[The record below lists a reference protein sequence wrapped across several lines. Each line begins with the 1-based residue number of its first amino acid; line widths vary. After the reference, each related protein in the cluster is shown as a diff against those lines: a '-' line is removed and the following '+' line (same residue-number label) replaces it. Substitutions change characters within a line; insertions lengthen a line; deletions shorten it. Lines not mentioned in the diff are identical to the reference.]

1 MNEQEIL
8 NRAKRAAM
16 SVDELVQPYDAL
28 LRRRDRKRRNQRIA
42 AGVVGLAVFVA
53 AIWIVTSGG
62 PLDRTQTPALPGGG
76 ETGETGP
83 AETGPA
89 YIGPT
94 TYTLGPVTEQDIAVG
109 DSFMQAWLE
118 DDGEAAAAMLNP
130 EGTFDGFQPAILPAL
145 HDWFRAGGWTFS
157 GGGCGI
163 HGWGPRRG
171 VVGCGFRFEND
182 LTRALGMR
190 PVESKQTCLSFVI
203 GDGRIE
209 TAWFGCGG
217 DVGSG
222 MFRSPNP
229 VHDDLFRDVWD
240 MFIEWISSRYPEDF
254 GQMYDSGLGYPILDP
269 TSIDLW
275 ERYTD
280 EFVASPQRLARSF
293 TEWMASQSFEVQAR
307 RICLTANDEFWSAD
321 NQHGREFDSAVV
333 EASEETLAELRALPL
348 ETETDRATMEAFVPL
363 AEQWIELFRQAAEG
377 TGEVD
382 FFERRDLQISMD
394 SLIEG
399 CLITGMGG

>member
-1 MNEQEIL
+1 MNQQEIL
-8 NRAKRAAM
+8 NGGKRAAM

-62 PLDRTQTPALPGGG
+62 PLDRTQTPALPGGA

-163 HGWGPRRG
+163 HGWGPKRG

-203 GDGRIE
+203 DDGRIE

-229 VHDDLFRDVWD
+229 VNDDLFRLRLGHVHRNGSPAATRR
-240 MFIEWISSRYPEDF
+240 SSDRCTTP
-254 GQMYDSGLGYPILDP
+254 SRVPDP
-269 TSIDLW
+269 GSHIH
-275 ERYTD
+275 RP
-280 EFVASPQRLARSF
+280 VGAIHR
-293 TEWMASQSFEVQAR
+293 
-307 RICLTANDEFWSAD
+307 
-321 NQHGREFDSAVV
+321 
-333 EASEETLAELRALPL
+333 
-348 ETETDRATMEAFVPL
+348 
-363 AEQWIELFRQAAEG
+363 
-377 TGEVD
+377 
-382 FFERRDLQISMD
+382 
-394 SLIEG
+394 
-399 CLITGMGG
+399 